1 MSLTLLGQVLELR
14 ARSQTSAAIKA
25 LLQLA
30 PKTARRI
37 SEDGTEEDVPLGNVR
52 VGNQLVCRDPAK
64 VPVDGIVAGEPARS
78 MNPCSLASAGHQAGR

>member
-1 MSLTLLGQVLELR
+1 
-14 ARSQTSAAIKA
+14 
-25 LLQLA
+25 
-30 PKTARRI
+30 
-37 SEDGTEEDVPLGNVR
+37 VR